1 MLQPASSGPRRWW
14 MRAAMAALTAAAITV
29 STPSVWATPSAPSVP
44 SAPSAAAGRIDD
56 AGSFCA
62 FNSATGVLA
71 CVDDLQDY
79 PAAKQAAGVE
89 PDLGVARPG
98 AIAAAQYL
106 LGRFYDDELFLTTH
120 GYIDWFASSPC
131 TSTGSDIDS
140 SWSDTT
146 SWRSRISSFR
156 AYSNCAIKAWRNTGY
171 SGSSVGY
178 TSSSSNVGSTLNDHV
193 WSVRFT

>member
-71 CVDDLQDY
+71 CVDDEQDY
-79 PAAKQAAGVE
+79 PAAKRAAGVE

-106 LGRFYDDELFLTTH
+106 LGRFYDRDQFSTAD
-120 GYIDWFASSPC
+120 GYIDWFAPAPC
-131 TSTGSDIDS
+131 TTSTGNVDS
-140 SWSDTT
+140 SWVDTT
-146 SWRSRISSFR
+146 NWRPRISSFQ
-156 AYSNCAIKAWRNTGY
+156 AYSNCLIKVWNNTGY
-171 SGSSVGY
+171 SGSSLGY
-178 TSSSSNVGSTLNDHV
+178 AASRSNVGGLNDHI